1 LNLDVSFNDG
11 AHIQTKVDFLRHG
24 SVSNG
29 MVSNGMVSNGMA
41 FNGMARV
48 SFERASGKQD
58 LPEADRTFGA
68 RRPRY
73 PLSSCVPAELD
84 SVSPGY
90 RSMFDQRLNRKIFGH
105 RAMPQKIHRHESE

>member
-1 LNLDVSFNDG
+1 MCLNLDVSFDNG
-11 AHIQTKVDFLRHG
+11 AHIQTKVDFLRHD

-29 MVSNGMVSNGMA
+29 MA
-41 FNGMARV
+41 WV
-48 SFERASGKQD
+48 SFERASSKQD

-84 SVSPGY
+84 SVSPG
-90 RSMFDQRLNRKIFGH
+90 N
-105 RAMPQKIHRHESE
+105 